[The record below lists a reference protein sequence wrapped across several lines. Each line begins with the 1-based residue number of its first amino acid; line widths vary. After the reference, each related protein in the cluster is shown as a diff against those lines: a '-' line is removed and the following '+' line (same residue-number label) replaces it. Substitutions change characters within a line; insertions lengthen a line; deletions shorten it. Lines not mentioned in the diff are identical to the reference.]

1 MKTTARRIVCA
12 TDFSQNAR
20 SAADVALSIALRL
33 NATLVLV
40 HVADEAH
47 SYEEG
52 TRDFRSAMRSAK
64 ALLRKETQRL
74 RCGSAP
80 IEEVV
85 LHGRW
90 AELAV
95 GDFLA
100 KNPPLLVVV
109 SSVSKAAFDRWTLGS
124 VSEHIAQH
132 SPAPTLVV
140 RAPER
145 LLAWARQDRR
155 MNVVVAVDFTVSSDA
170 ALAFVRD
177 LRKIGPCAVTVA
189 HINWPPDAQHWAPG
203 KGLPLASNPP
213 RVRRLLL
220 RELRRKIGEFIEETA
235 EVRLEINWGRSDAA
249 LVRLATESDADLIII
264 GAHQRH
270 GVKRL
275 AHASISRGVLRHAP
289 MSLICVPVPA
299 AIAHGLAHHPRI
311 RRVLV
316 ATDLSPSGDQAV
328 PWAYTT
334 AAAGGVVKLVHVI
347 EPWELPSPLV
357 PHYEPKR
364 GTRNAHHARIKQARD
379 KLAAL
384 VPPEAEARGIK
395 TEIEILDDRN
405 TAHGIGM
412 AARRFGAD
420 VICLATGERSAV
432 AKALFGSVVREVIA
446 QSAEPVLLVNP
457 KKP

>member
-1 MKTTARRIVCA
+1 MKPTARRIVCA
-12 TDFSQNAR
+12 TDFSPNAR
-20 SAADVALSIALRL
+20 SAADVARSIALRL

-40 HVADEAH
+40 HVADETH
-47 SYEEG
+47 SLKDG
-52 TRDFRSAMRSAK
+52 TKEFRSEMRRAR

-74 RCGSAP
+74 CRGSAQ
-80 IEEVV
+80 IEEVL

-100 KNPPLLVVV
+100 QNPPLLVVV
-109 SSVSKAAFDRWTLGS
+109 SSVSKTAFDRWTLGS

-140 RAPER
+140 RAPEQ
-145 LLAWARQDRR
+145 LLAWAGQDRR
-155 MNVVVAVDFTVSSDA
+155 LNLLVAVDFTVSSDA

-189 HINWPPDAQHWAPG
+189 HINWPPDARHWAPG
-203 KGLPLASNPP
+203 KGRSLTSHPP
-213 RVRRLLL
+213 RVRRVLV
-220 RELRRKIGEFIEETA
+220 RELRRKIGEFIEDTA
-235 EVRLEINWGRSDAA
+235 EVRLEFNWGRSDAA
-249 LVRLATESDADLIII
+249 LVHLATECEADLIVI

-270 GVKRL
+270 GVRRL

-289 MSLICVPVPA
+289 MSVMCVPIPT
-299 AIAHGLAHHPRI
+299 AIAHGLAHHPRVE
-311 RRVLV
+311 RVLV

-334 AAAGGVVKLVHVI
+334 AAAGGVVKVVHVI

-357 PHYEPKR
+357 PRYEPKR
-364 GTRNAHHARIKQARD
+364 GTRHAHHARIKHARD

-384 VPPEAEARGIK
+384 VPREAEVRGIK
-395 TEIEILDDRN
+395 TEIEIVDDRDP
-405 TAHGIGM
+405 AHGIGI
-412 AARRFGAD
+412 AVRRFGPD
-420 VICLATGERSAV
+420 VICLATGKRSAV
-432 AKALFGSVVREVIA
+432 AKARFGSVVREVVA
-446 QSAEPVLLVNP
+446 QSARPVLLV
-457 KKP
+457 KPEEP